1 MNTRYK
7 DTHIVDQVEGYF
19 RYRSRLKDTIE
30 AVKCSERQRQEVNVQ
45 TLLTKEIGVNQVNQV
60 KIRVF
65 CYCCIM

>member
-7 DTHIVDQVEGYF
+7 DTHIVDQVVGYF